1 MPPPSGTGCNST
13 RDEDMQRKALL
24 LTSGRRRR
32 SIGGVSVETL
42 QNALRRRGAESTR
55 SPPRGA
61 SESLTAMATEQIRQA
76 IVEGRLPLGEAL
88 SELKLAAALGVSR
101 TPVREALNALQQ
113 QGLIDIQPQSGSFVF
128 MPSEEAVGEL
138 CEFRRITE
146 VAALRL
152 CFARRREEALRQM
165 RTASDAMELATRAGN
180 DIAIALAD
188 AAFHQAIADNS
199 ANGHLI
205 EAYKLISGR
214 IGALLTYNLT
224 DSAAAR
230 KRSMAEHRAIV
241 AAFAKGDI
249 DRAEAILDEHVSRMR
264 IVFRAARSRAAAD

>member
-1 MPPPSGTGCNST
+1 
-13 RDEDMQRKALL
+13 MQRKALL
-24 LTSGRRRR
+24 LTSGRRAG
-32 SIGGVSVETL
+32 STGGVSLEAL
-42 QNALRRRGAESTR
+42 QNALPRRGADSTR
-55 SPPRGA
+55 PLPRIA
-61 SESLTAMATEQIRQA
+61 SASLTAWATEQIRQA
-76 IVEGRLPLGEAL
+76 IVEGRLPLGGAL

-101 TPVREALNALQQ
+101 TPVREALSALQQ

-152 CFARRREEALRQM
+152 CFARRREDALRQM
-165 RTASDAMELATRAGN
+165 RTASDAMERATRAGD
-180 DIAIALAD
+180 DISIALAD

-224 DSAAAR
+224 DSTAAR
-230 KRSMAEHRAIV
+230 KRSMSEHRAIV

-264 IVFRAARSRAAAD
+264 IVYRTARSVARANPTSQMS